1 MSVMRFVK
9 LFPGLAEKERR
20 SVILAEDVVEDGKV
34 FLPADEYAFDEAYCT
49 EPSCNCRR
57 VVLNVYARRGKSYV
71 ATISHSFEPPE
82 RGALISRQTFL
93 DPLET
98 QSKWSGA
105 VLDLFVNSVLK
116 DAAYRQRLVRH
127 YRMAKDTGGDLVDAS
142 EGAGGWPRVEEDAA
156 SSVRRSPIPP
166 PQRRGKR
173 KWR

>member
-1 MSVMRFVK
+1 MSVTRFVK
-9 LFPGLAEKERR
+9 LFPELAAKERR
-20 SVILAEDVVEDGKV
+20 SVILPEDVLKDGKV

-49 EPSCNCRR
+49 EPGCNCRR
-57 VVLNVYARRGKSYV
+57 VVLNVFARRGKAYV

-105 VLDLFVNSVLK
+105 VLDLFVNSVLR

-127 YRMAKDTGGDLVDAS
+127 YRMAKDAGGDLVDAS
-142 EGAGGWPRVEEDAA
+142 ERVSGWPQVEQGAV

-166 PQRRGKR
+166 PPRRGKR